1 MRVFS
6 EPTSHVLDYMSSHLK
21 LLCHRDGPH
30 CGGALEDVRTPV
42 AAVHVRRGDSCDR
55 QAFTHFP
62 LAPPLGV
69 TVPSPHLSTSLPPR
83 LIRERSEPGPFNSMF
98 AWDEKKQKLDRVGFR
113 YCYTWGV
120 YLDQLKKLQRM
131 RVAPE

>member
-1 MRVFS
+1 
-6 EPTSHVLDYMSSHLK
+6 
-21 LLCHRDGPH
+21 
-30 CGGALEDVRTPV
+30 
-42 AAVHVRRGDSCDR
+42 
-55 QAFTHFP
+55 
-62 LAPPLGV
+62 
-69 TVPSPHLSTSLPPR
+69 
-83 LIRERSEPGPFNSMF
+83 MF